1 MVIDVARNLAGLKG
15 ANSREVDP
23 TTPAPVID
31 LMSDQQ
37 DVADMGGTMRLG
49 AYVAE
54 LLPGSQVAN
63 AYGKAVGEGI
73 RRR

>member
-1 MVIDVARNLAGLKG
+1 MVIDVARNLAGLEG

-37 DVADMGGTMRLG
+37 DVAATAATDWLIDRL
-49 AYVAE
+49 AT
-54 LLPGSQVAN
+54 
-63 AYGKAVGEGI
+63 EGL
-73 RRR
+73 RDER